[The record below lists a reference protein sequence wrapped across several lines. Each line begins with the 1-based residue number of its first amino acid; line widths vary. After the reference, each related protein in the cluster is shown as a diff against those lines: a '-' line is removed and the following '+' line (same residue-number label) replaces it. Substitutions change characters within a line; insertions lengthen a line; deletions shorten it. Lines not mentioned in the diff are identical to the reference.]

1 MYEELVKR
9 LREESEIERWLQPHS
24 ANETPKLLN
33 DAADAIEGL
42 SGLVDHYGGE
52 TGIKNL
58 QEYASKY
65 WDTLAKIPRWV
76 SVSDRLPDNI
86 DEEVLVCNEG
96 YGKDGTGFATVAV
109 YNGNGWLECWERK
122 QYLACI
128 THWMPLPEPPKE
140 ET

>member
-1 MYEELVKR
+1 MYEELIHR

-24 ANETPKLLN
+24 ANETPKLLD
-33 DAADAIEGL
+33 DAADAIE
-42 SGLVDHYGGE
+42 STNKAYQMISEAYEAEV
-52 TGIKNL
+52 TKQN
-58 QEYASKY
+58 
-65 WDTLAKIPRWV
+65 WIPV
-76 SVSDRLPDNI
+76 TERLPDNI

-96 YGKDGTGFATVAV
+96 YGKDCTGFATVAV

-128 THWMPLPEPPKE
+128 TYWMPLPEPPKE